1 MDYTNYITHSQFI
14 AEINNEVTV
23 NPIYKQRLSALKRFV
38 MVKFTGD
45 TIVDP
50 VESEWFGFFAYG
62 DTKTIVALE
71 DTKLYKEDRLG
82 LKALD
87 QSNRLIRISLPG
99 DHLQISREWYTSE
112 IINKYIKNETINLN

>member
-1 MDYTNYITHSQFI
+1 MNYTNYITHSQFI
-14 AEINNEVTV
+14 AEINNEVTI

-62 DTKTIVALE
+62 NISRIVPLE
-71 DTKLYKEDRLG
+71 ESRLYKEDRLG

-87 QSNRLIRISLPG
+87 ESKRLVRVSLPG
-99 DHLQISREWYTSE
+99 DHLQISREWYISE
-112 IINKYIKNETINLN
+112 IINQYIRGEINLN

>member
-1 MDYTNYITHSQFI
+1 MNYTNYITHSQFI
-14 AEINNEVTV
+14 AEINNEVTI

-62 DTKTIVALE
+62 DISRIVPLE
-71 DTKLYKEDRLG
+71 ESRLYKEDRLG

-87 QSNRLIRISLPG
+87 ESKRLVRVSLPG
-99 DHLQISREWYTSE
+99 DHLQISREWYISE
-112 IINKYIKNETINLN
+112 IINQYIRGEINLN